1 MYHIAEAGVLR
12 RTNAAPRRRFA
23 FPIWRTK
30 SPMSIAVLIR
40 PGCTDYDEQHRI
52 QGALDLPL
60 NDRGE
65 QQVDELIEQ
74 LRDQGLEK
82 IYTSVSEPAR
92 STAFAIGESLDIP
105 VKELDD
111 LRNFDQGL
119 WQGLQLD
126 DVRRKYPKVYKQ
138 WKESPESI
146 CPPQGEPVEELGE
159 RVRRALKK
167 PLKRGLRFAV
177 VASEPI
183 ATLVRGVLEGG
194 AINTP
199 GPFCGDAE
207 CQHLEIVHYG
217 EEAQENAEMTHEPPR
232 ISAASVPS
240 PGEGT
245 P

>member
-1 MYHIAEAGVLR
+1 MA
-12 RTNAAPRRRFA
+12 
-23 FPIWRTK
+23 
-30 SPMSIAVLIR
+30 IAVLIR

-60 NDRGE
+60 NDRGQ

-74 LRDQGLEK
+74 LRDQELDK

-92 STAFAIGESLDIP
+92 STALAIGASLDVP

-119 WQGLQLD
+119 WQGLQID

-146 CPPQGEPVEELGE
+146 CPPQGEPVEELAA

-167 PLKRGLRFAV
+167 PLKRGIRFAV

-183 ATLVRGVLEGG
+183 ATLVRGVIEGCQ
-194 AINTP
+194 ANMP
-199 GPFCGDAE
+199 GPICGDAD
-207 CQHLEIVHYG
+207 CRHLEILHYG
-217 EEAQENAEMTHEPPR
+217 QNGQANGEFSALGPDAGSGSPAE
-232 ISAASVPS
+232 
-240 PGEGT
+240 GET
-245 P
+245 AR